1 MKAKVGINCRCGTPF
16 KLAERFF
23 MKDQDLQELPQAFNL
38 MHVLAKRDS
47 HMKELYTLIEAG

>member
-38 MHVLAKRDS
+38 MHVLS
-47 HMKELYTLIEAG
+47 EAGLTHDGVVYID